1 MKLSIPLTFSLFAM
15 LLCSPLAQAE
25 TRTADDCQAFDEN
38 LVSHYTFDQIA
49 SEILSDR
56 TATQHI
62 IAKNVV
68 IGAGKI
74 SKSLVT
80 YPDSELSLHS
90 YSPNFSHGL
99 SISAWVYPY
108 ADNDQESRF
117 LSKAVG
123 PEADM
128 HYLMVGTYNQDA
140 LQFQLRT
147 GNQTDTLISDI
158 DLLRTNRW
166 NFVTFTYDLVT
177 MRIYHDG
184 VLVAEAQKTG
194 AVASNEAVRMA
205 VANQPDGAGNRH
217 FLGKMDD
224 LRFYNGALTD
234 EKIDDLM
241 WHRPSACSDTI
252 RVRITHSELP
262 QATQPAEILASVNQ
276 QAMYQ
281 EPTEVYQQSV
291 YQEPVYQQSSSQPPA
306 FQPPPTQTPSFPTPA
321 VTQEM
326 YRQEQMYQQQ
336 EMYQQEE
343 IYMQEEMAM
352 QEEMYR
358 QEQMYLQQEMAMQ
371 EEMYRQEQM
380 YLQEQM
386 YQQEDMYMQ
395 EEMLRQEELYLQEE
409 MMRQEELY
417 RQENQ
422 YQEQLDMQEE
432 LYQQELSLGV
442 NNGG

>member
-1 MKLSIPLTFSLFAM
+1 MKHTIPLSINLVAV
-15 LLCSPLAQAE
+15 LLWSPMAIA
-25 TRTADDCQAFDEN
+25 TDADDCHAFDEN

-74 SKSLVT
+74 SKSLIT
-80 YPDSELSLHS
+80 YPNSELSLHS

-99 SISAWVYPY
+99 SLSAWVYPY
-108 ADNDQESRF
+108 ADNDEESRF

-128 HYLMVGTYNQDA
+128 HYLMVGTYNQNA

-147 GNQTDTLISDI
+147 GNQTDTLISAGE
-158 DLLRTNRW
+158 LLRTNRW
-166 NFVTFTYDLVT
+166 NFVTFTYDFVT
-177 MRIYHDG
+177 MRIFHDG
-184 VLVAEAQKTG
+184 VLVAEAEKSG
-194 AVASNEAVRMA
+194 AVTSNEAVRMA
-205 VANQPDGAGNRH
+205 VANQPDGAGTRH

-224 LRFYNGALTD
+224 LRFYNGALS
-234 EKIDDLM
+234 EQQIDDLM
-241 WHRPSACSDTI
+241 WHRPSACTDTI
-252 RVRITHSELP
+252 RVRITHSGAP
-262 QATQPAEILASVNQ
+262 QTEQPAELLASVNQ
-276 QAMYQ
+276 QSLNQ
-281 EPTEVYQQSV
+281 DPTQAYQQSV
-291 YQEPVYQQSSSQPPA
+291 YREPVYQQPSYQPPIS
-306 FQPPPTQTPSFPTPA
+306 QLPPDQTPSFPTPA

-326 YRQEQMYQQQ
+326 YRQE

-343 IYMQEEMAM
+343 MYRQEQLYMQQEMAM

-358 QEQMYLQQEMAMQ
+358 QEQMYLQQEMEMQ

-386 YQQEDMYMQ
+386 YQQEDMFMQ

-409 MMRQEELY
+409 MMRQEEIY
-417 RQENQ
+417 RQENE
-422 YQEQLDMQEE
+422 YLEQLDRQEE
-432 LYQQELSLGV
+432 LYQQEMSLGV
-442 NNGG
+442 TNGG